1 ILGCVCVGH
10 LWEIVSCLAYVSL
23 RRLSVYREFVL
34 LFFRDYQQ
42 KIHPKNQ
49 EHVCAVREQLQSEQ
63 ETPAEPGLS
72 GSCIIVQDGQAEP
85 ILILQDLSNYN
96 RWFSGQPRSLM
107 DRPAGHPGHLDI
119 PSKMA
124 EMFSMG
130 NLFWTYPVSGGALI
144 YLASPLDFIP
154 KATCRPNFFV
164 ILLLFIY
171 VSDWQVTQTD
181 RLTNSHWTGVCN

>member
-1 ILGCVCVGH
+1 MFSLGSLV
-10 LWEIVSCLAYVSL
+10 LCLVNWGGDSQLKAGV
-23 RRLSVYREFVL
+23 VYL
-34 LFFRDYQQ
+34 LFLVYRDYQQ

-107 DRPAGHPGHLDI
+107 DRP
-119 PSKMA
+119 
-124 EMFSMG
+124 MFSMG